1 MNDAPA
7 PAKDPAASMA
17 LLTTVVRDA
26 DQQYR
31 TGRPGAGTPGPL
43 RRIALVATTLALGL
57 LMVVAVQQW
66 RLGSTV
72 RSQERD
78 ALIERIGT
86 SSAALD
92 ALAADVQ
99 GVSARVAQAERAAA
113 ERGRRG
119 PALAAQLAE
128 VEVAA
133 ARTPV
138 AGPGVSVT
146 VQDAE
151 VDAVTGDVPEGGEVL
166 DRDVQLVANGLWQA
180 GAEAVAVNG
189 HRLGATT
196 AIRSAGQAILVE
208 LRPLVPP
215 YVVSA
220 VGDEQLAE
228 RFEHGPAAA
237 QLRGLARDYGLRW
250 MLERPGELTLPA
262 ASGARS

>member
-1 MNDAPA
+1 MNDAPT
-7 PAKDPAASMA
+7 PVKDPAASMA
-17 LLTTVVRDA
+17 LLTTVLREA

-31 TGRPGAGTPGPL
+31 IDRPGASTPGL
-43 RRIALVATTLALGL
+43 FRRTVLILTTVALGL

-66 RLGSTV
+66 RQGSTA

-78 ALIERIGT
+78 SLVERIGT
-86 SSAALD
+86 RSAELD

-99 GVSARVAQAERAAA
+99 SVSARIAQAERAAA
-113 ERGRRG
+113 ERGQEG
-119 PALAAQLAE
+119 PALAGRLAA

-138 AGPGVSVT
+138 SGPGVAVT

-151 VDAVTGDVPEGGEVL
+151 VEAVTGDVPEGGEVL
-166 DRDVQLVANGLWQA
+166 DRDLQLVANGLWQA

-196 AIRSAGQAILVE
+196 AIRAAGQAILVE

-215 YVVSA
+215 YVVTA
-220 VGDEQLAE
+220 VGDEELAA
-228 RFEHGPAAA
+228 RFDDGPAAA
-237 QLRGLARDYGLRW
+237 QLRGLGRDYGLRW
-250 MLERPGELTLPA
+250 TLDRPGELTLPA